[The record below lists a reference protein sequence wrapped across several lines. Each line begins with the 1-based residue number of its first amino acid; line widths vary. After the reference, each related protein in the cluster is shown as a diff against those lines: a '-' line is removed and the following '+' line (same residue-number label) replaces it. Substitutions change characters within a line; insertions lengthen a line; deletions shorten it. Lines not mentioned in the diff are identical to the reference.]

1 MQHAATPLKVV
12 RFGKCE
18 VDLRSGEL
26 WKNGLRTKLPE
37 QPRQI
42 LAMLLE
48 NAGDVV
54 TREALRTTLW
64 PCDTFVDFEHSLN
77 TAVMRL
83 REVLGDSSGSPR
95 YVETLLR
102 RGYRFV
108 APIEEIAAPTQMD
121 RLGNKYPLLPGPH
134 QEQVAS
140 VDGFIART
148 RGLGPRLKKWGVAR
162 TLIAIALIANG
173 LVGIAVLS
181 VRLTRPLKATEGQVD
196 QTQSIVVLPLE
207 NVSGDKDQDYFADGM
222 TDELI
227 AGLAKVGSL
236 RVLSRTTAMA
246 YRGTHKPLSE
256 IARDLHVSSV
266 VEGTVLRSGNRVR
279 ITAELIQAS
288 TDRHL
293 WAETYET
300 EIGDIL
306 SLQNR
311 VASAIVK
318 EVSIKLTPE
327 EQQRLA
333 TVRPVLAESYEDYL
347 KGNYYYANNRSAEGL
362 AKAIE
367 YFQRAIQAD
376 PNNALAYA
384 GLSNCYATIGS
395 SLVGTM
401 PSLEAAAK
409 SRAAALKALEIDDNL
424 AEAQV
429 ALANV
434 RIKYDWDWAA
444 AERGFQRAI
453 ELKPSYSTAYQR
465 YSLYLM
471 AMGRTQES
479 VALVTHARELDP
491 LSVST
496 NFSLGWRL
504 YMARQ
509 YDEAIVQLLN
519 TIDLDPTLA
528 VAHLILG
535 EAYEEKQLYPQ
546 ALEELQKATVIS
558 NRAPL
563 MLAAL
568 GHAYARTGRRAEA
581 EVILAQLFE
590 RSKTENVSPFVIA
603 SIYEGLGDREKA
615 LNWLDKAYQDRS
627 NALVFLKVDPELDT
641 LRSHPRF
648 RELQRKLNLPL

>member
-42 LAMLLE
+42 LATLLE
-48 NAGDVV
+48 NAGEVV
-54 TREALRTTLW
+54 TREALRSALW

-77 TAVMRL
+77 TAIMRL
-83 REVLGDSSGSPR
+83 REALGDSSGSPR

-108 APIEEIAAPTQMD
+108 APIEEIAAPTQTD
-121 RLGNKYPLLPGPH
+121 RLENKHPLPPSLT
-134 QEQVAS
+134 QEQLAS
-140 VDGFIART
+140 VDGFIPGT
-148 RGLGPRLKKWGVAR
+148 RGLGPEPKKWGVAR
-162 TLIAIALIANG
+162 TWIAIALIANCV
-173 LVGIAVLS
+173 VGIAVVSL
-181 VRLTRPLKATEGQVD
+181 RLTRRPKAID
-196 QTQSIVVLPLE
+196 PTQSIVVLPLE
-207 NVSGDKDQDYFADGM
+207 NVSGDRDQDYFADGM

-227 AGLAKVGSL
+227 ARLAKVGSL

-256 IARDLHVSSV
+256 IARDLQVSSV
-266 VEGTVLRSGNRVR
+266 VEGTVLRSGSRVR

-306 SLQNR
+306 TLQNR
-311 VASAIVK
+311 VASAIVR

-327 EQQRLA
+327 EQQRLT

-347 KGNYYYANNRSAEGL
+347 KGNYYYSNNRSAEGL

-395 SLVGTM
+395 SLVGAM

-409 SRAAALKALEIDDNL
+409 SRAAALKALDIDDNL

-444 AERGFQRAI
+444 AEKGFQRAI

-479 VALVTHARELDP
+479 VALVNHARELDP

-509 YDEAIVQLLN
+509 YDEAIAQLLN

-535 EAYEEKQLYPQ
+535 QAYEEKQLYPQ
-546 ALEELQKATVIS
+546 ALNELQKANVIS
-558 NRAPL
+558 NTAPL

-568 GHAYARTGRRAEA
+568 GHAYARTGRRADA

-603 SIYEGLGDREKA
+603 SIYEGLGDTEKA
-615 LNWLDKAYQDRS
+615 LDWLDKAYQERS

>member
-568 GHAYARTGRRAEA
+568 GHAYARTGRRADA

>member
-1 MQHAATPLKVV
+1 M
-12 RFGKCE
+12 
-18 VDLRSGEL
+18 
-26 WKNGLRTKLPE
+26 
-37 QPRQI
+37 
-42 LAMLLE
+42 
-48 NAGDVV
+48 
-54 TREALRTTLW
+54 
-64 PCDTFVDFEHSLN
+64 
-77 TAVMRL
+77 
-83 REVLGDSSGSPR
+83 
-95 YVETLLR
+95 
-102 RGYRFV
+102 
-108 APIEEIAAPTQMD
+108 
-121 RLGNKYPLLPGPH
+121 
-134 QEQVAS
+134 
-140 VDGFIART
+140 
-148 RGLGPRLKKWGVAR
+148 RGLGPQLKKWGVAR
-162 TLIAIALIANG
+162 TLIAIALIANCV
-173 LVGIAVLS
+173 VGIADMSL
-181 VRLTRPLKATEGQVD
+181 RLTRRPKAVEERVD
-196 QTQSIVVLPLE
+196 PTQSIAVLPLE
-207 NVSGDKDQDYFADGM
+207 NVSGDEDQDYFADGM

-227 AGLAKVGSL
+227 AQLAKVGSL

-279 ITAELIQAS
+279 ITAELVQTS

-306 SLQNR
+306 GLQNR

-327 EQQRLA
+327 EQQRLT

-347 KGNYYYANNRSAEGL
+347 KGNYYYSNNRSAEGL

-395 SLVGTM
+395 SLVGAM

-434 RIKYDWDWAA
+434 RIKYDWDWEA
-444 AERGFQRAI
+444 AEEGFQRAI

-471 AMGRTQES
+471 AMGRTRES
-479 VALVTHARELDP
+479 VALVNRARELDP

-509 YDEAIVQLLN
+509 YDKAIVQLLN

-535 EAYEEKQLYPQ
+535 QAYEEKQLYPQ
-546 ALEELQKATVIS
+546 ALNELQKANLIS
-558 NRAPL
+558 NKAPL
-563 MLAAL
+563 MLAAV
-568 GHAYARTGRRAEA
+568 GHAYARTGRRADA

-590 RSKTENVSPFVIA
+590 RSKKENVSPFVIA
-603 SIYEGLGDREKA
+603 SIYEALGDKEKA
-615 LNWLDKAYQDRS
+615 LDWLDKAYQDRS

-648 RELQRKLNLPL
+648 KELQRKLNLPL

>member
-26 WKNGLRTKLPE
+26 WKNGSRTKLPE

-48 NAGDVV
+48 NAGEVV
-54 TREALRTTLW
+54 TREALRSTLW

-83 REVLGDSSGSPR
+83 REALGDSSGTPR

-102 RGYRFV
+102 RGYRFI
-108 APIEEIAAPTQMD
+108 APIEEIAAPTHTD
-121 RLGNKYPLLPGPH
+121 RLGNKYPLPPGPT
-134 QEQVAS
+134 QEQISS
-140 VDGFIART
+140 VDGFIAGM
-148 RGLGPRLKKWGVAR
+148 RGLGPQLKKWGVAR
-162 TLIAIALIANG
+162 TLIAIALIANCV
-173 LVGIAVLS
+173 VGIADMSL
-181 VRLTRPLKATEGQVD
+181 RLTRRPKAVEERVD
-196 QTQSIVVLPLE
+196 PTQSIAVLPLE
-207 NVSGDKDQDYFADGM
+207 NVSGDEDQDYFADGM

-227 AGLAKVGSL
+227 AQLAKVGSL

-279 ITAELIQAS
+279 ITAELVQTS

-306 SLQNR
+306 GLQNR

-327 EQQRLA
+327 EQQRLT

-347 KGNYYYANNRSAEGL
+347 KGNYYYSNNRSAEGL

-395 SLVGTM
+395 SLVGAM

-434 RIKYDWDWAA
+434 RIKYDWDWEA
-444 AERGFQRAI
+444 AEEGFQRAI

-471 AMGRTQES
+471 AMGRTRES
-479 VALVTHARELDP
+479 VALVNRARELDP

-509 YDEAIVQLLN
+509 YDKAIVQLLN

-535 EAYEEKQLYPQ
+535 QAYEEKQLYPQ
-546 ALEELQKATVIS
+546 ALNELQKANLIS
-558 NRAPL
+558 NKAPL
-563 MLAAL
+563 MLAAV
-568 GHAYARTGRRAEA
+568 GHAYARTGRRADA

-590 RSKTENVSPFVIA
+590 RSKKENVSPFVIA
-603 SIYEGLGDREKA
+603 SIYEALGDKEKA
-615 LNWLDKAYQDRS
+615 LDWLDKAYQDRS

-648 RELQRKLNLPL
+648 KELQRKLNLPL